1 MIDSSKYFIF
11 QVHGVECGRK
21 EELEKRKKS
30 YVHIFS
36 NIFSKHILKEQYFE
50 WSEINSI
57 VNKELEVQNILDQE
71 KFV

>member
-11 QVHGVECGRK
+11 QVHGGNAEG
-21 EELEKRKKS
+21 KKS
-30 YVHIFS
+30 WKKEKNHMCTSFQTS
-36 NIFSKHILKEQYFE
+36 SKHILKEQYFE

>member
-1 MIDSSKYFIF
+1 MVLNAEGKKSWK
-11 QVHGVECGRK
+11 K
-21 EELEKRKKS
+21 EKKS

-36 NIFSKHILKEQYFE
+36 NIFSKYILKEQYFE

>member
-11 QVHGVECGRK
+11 QVHGVECGRE

-36 NIFSKHILKEQYFE
+36 NIFSKYILKEQYFE

-57 VNKELEVQNILDQE
+57 VNKKLEVQNILDQE